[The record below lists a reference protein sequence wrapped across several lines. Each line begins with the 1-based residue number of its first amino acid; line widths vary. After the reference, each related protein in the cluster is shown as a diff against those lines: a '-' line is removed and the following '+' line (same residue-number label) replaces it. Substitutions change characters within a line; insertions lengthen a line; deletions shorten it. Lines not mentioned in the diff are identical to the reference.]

1 SGKIAAMHLSVILC
15 SSYHHRILID
25 ALFQNSAELIHQI
38 RESYRYLASTPTA
51 FAIDEECENPE
62 YIVCVPDGT
71 ECANYDCWSYN
82 TIYNVEM
89 CYDERYGKTN
99 QGICYYTYTNTGRR
113 C

>member
-1 SGKIAAMHLSVILC
+1 MKRLSRRQVMKVGA
-15 SSYHHRILID
+15 S
-25 ALFQNSAELIHQI
+25 LFAFVPAI
-38 RESYRYLASTPTA
+38 RYLASTPTA